1 VRLNYYNGFYLP
13 RGFRSTLVWAV
24 RNLTKE
30 NVSFARLLK
39 TTEVFGLSREFFQRF
54 CTILVNL
61 LAVESAA
68 TKKWLLRN
76 LSGVIGVVLKLF
88 VVGYK
93 CVV

>member
-1 VRLNYYNGFYLP
+1 
-13 RGFRSTLVWAV
+13 
-24 RNLTKE
+24 
-30 NVSFARLLK
+30 VSFARLLK